1 MGQINILS
9 TDGTHK
15 AGLSFTG
22 TSDISVDTGNIA
34 SKTEVDSKPTGFKNY
49 IINGGFDVSQRG
61 NYTTS
66 TFLNGEGYFVDRWKY
81 VNSSIFNYQHTSVIL
96 PNNKSVRAIKIIAN
110 SSATGYGQIRQ
121 LVENFESIK
130 GQTITLSAYVRSN
143 KTVSSGL
150 MLSWYSG
157 DVTWQEGQGQII
169 CDGNWHLIKFTGVFS
184 QNATRCEIGV
194 INNNQWISGE
204 FIEIAQVQ
212 LEEGSV
218 ATPFENRPYGLEL
231 SLCQRY
237 YYSEDWA
244 PYNIGFVF
252 NTTQLAVN
260 VIKLPVAMRVVPTIT
275 SIKAYH
281 ISTQGNW
288 GIYGATNGWSTGYA
302 PSFSPITNQYIAP
315 QFSGVSGVTN
325 GASYICNGW
334 FSASAEL

>member
-1 MGQINILS
+1 MSTTRNIIE
-9 TDGTHK
+9 GIK
-15 AGLSFTG
+15 NV
-22 TSDISVDTGNIA
+22 TSDVSATLNTKA
-34 SKTEVDSKPTGFKNY
+34 NQSTTYTKTEADSKPTGFKNY

-218 ATPFENRPYGLEL
+218 ATPFEQRPYGLEL

-237 YYSEDWA
+237 YEKVTDGGTG
-244 PYNIGFVF
+244 I
-252 NTTQLAVN
+252 
-260 VIKLPVAMRVVPTIT
+260 
-275 SIKAYH
+275 
-281 ISTQGNW
+281 
-288 GIYGATNGWSTGYA
+288 IYGIT
-302 PSFSPITNQYIAP
+302 PSANTQRGTYGFKVTKRVTPSITYTSLSSIILTFSADYIII
-315 QFSGVSGVTN
+315 QR
-325 GASYICNGW
+325 ASDNAEIVGLA
-334 FSASAEL
+334 ASAEL